1 VKDDA
6 RFTTIK
12 AALLKH
18 ASIAD
23 RDERQAALEA
33 DGVSLSDLDWFI
45 KQDEKIGRK
54 MRKAETAAR
63 RR

>member
-1 VKDDA
+1 MKDDA
-6 RFTTIK
+6 RYATIK

-18 ASIAD
+18 AAIAD

-33 DGVSLSDLDWFI
+33 DGVSLSDMDWFI
-45 KQDEKIGRK
+45 KADKRIGKK
-54 MRKAETAAR
+54 MREAETAAR